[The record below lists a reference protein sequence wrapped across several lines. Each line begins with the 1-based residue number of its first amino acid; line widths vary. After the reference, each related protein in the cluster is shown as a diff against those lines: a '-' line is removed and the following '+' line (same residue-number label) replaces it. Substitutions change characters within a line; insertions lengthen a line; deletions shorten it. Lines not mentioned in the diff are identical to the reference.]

1 MINNI
6 LNFQP
11 TPSPL
16 PILGREDRDFAIC
29 PLPFGQR
36 PNRKISSFIE
46 LLYKRIRERSPQ
58 DRNRRREPAVDHYLV
73 HRLDKK

>member
-29 PLPFGQR
+29 PLPFGQC

-46 LLYKRIRERSPQ
+46 FLYNVYAGVARMIETAPRL
-58 DRNRRREPAVDHYLV
+58 RRGD
-73 HRLDKK
+73 